1 MTGTP
6 TAIIDPEL
14 PRPSLDLPVFTHPTM
29 DLRQRTFHTSQE
41 RESRLAREID
51 LEFDL
56 KVDGTVFQGLGGY
69 TGWVDRLLRGQ
80 GRMVAPGRRADIM
93 RDPV

>member
-6 TAIIDPEL
+6 TGVPDPEL
-14 PRPSLDLPVFTHPTM
+14 PRPFPDLPMFTHTTM
-29 DLRQRTFHTSQE
+29 DLRQRIVHTWQE
-41 RESRLAREID
+41 QKSRLAREID
-51 LEFDL
+51 FEFDFE
-56 KVDGTVFQGLGGY
+56 VDGTVFQGLGGY